1 VGGMEEYMR
10 IAIAEARTSLRVG
23 NHGFGAVVLAHGQIL
38 AAAHDTEE
46 TDADPTAH
54 AEIAA
59 IRQASGR
66 IGKDLSSCTLVCT
79 HEPCPMC
86 AAAIVWAKIPHVVFG
101 YGIADALAEGRTRIA
116 VTCDEVFAK
125 VSARVAVERG
135 VLKKQC
141 SVLYRHDVREEVK
154 RLRGATDDQ
163 LRAFDA
169 ERAKRR
175 VDWFRAQDTMRK
187 EDPLEA
193 AYTVLLRR
201 LGITEDEAPVVH
213 RDGHSLTF
221 HSKNFCPTLAACEIL
236 GLDTRTVC
244 ELYNSRSPDALIR
257 EVDPRLEFSRDY
269 EKIRPRSEFCE
280 ESIRLRPASG
290 KPSSRR

>member
-1 VGGMEEYMR
+1 MR
-10 IAIAEARTSLRVG
+10 IAIEEARKSLREG
-23 NHGFGAVVLAHGQIL
+23 NHGFGAVVVAHGQIL

-54 AEIAA
+54 AEMAA
-59 IRQASGR
+59 IRQAGCQ
-66 IGKDLSSCTLVCT
+66 IGKDLSSCTFVCT

-86 AAAIVWAKIPHVVFG
+86 AAAIVWAKIPHVAFG

-116 VTCDEVFAK
+116 LSCDEVFDKAK
-125 VSARVAVERG
+125 APVTVDRG
-135 VLKKQC
+135 VLKEQC
-141 SVLYRHDVREEVK
+141 SVLYRQDVRKEVK

-169 ERAKRR
+169 ERAKSR
-175 VDWFRAQDTMRK
+175 VDWFRAQDTVRK

-213 RDGHSLTF
+213 RDDHSLTF
-221 HSKNFCPTLAACEIL
+221 LSKNFCPTLAACEIL
-236 GLDTRTVC
+236 GLDTRKVC
-244 ELYNSRSPDALIR
+244 ELYNSKSPDALIK
-257 EVDPRLEFSRDY
+257 EVDPRLEFARDY
-269 EKIRPRSEFCE
+269 EKIRPYSEFCE
-280 ESIRLRPASG
+280 ESIRLRLASG